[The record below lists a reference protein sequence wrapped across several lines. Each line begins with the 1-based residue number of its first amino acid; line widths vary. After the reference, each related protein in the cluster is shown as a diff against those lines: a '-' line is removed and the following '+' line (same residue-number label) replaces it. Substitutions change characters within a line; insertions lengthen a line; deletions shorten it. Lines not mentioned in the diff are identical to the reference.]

1 MNDLKKNLYKYKP
14 YFLLLPILIVLTVI
28 FIGGLF
34 TALLQSFGYFPVV
47 GMRQFTLNYY
57 IEVFKDKDFISSFFF
72 SLCTSLVSSAIA
84 VIVGVYLSYI
94 LVKKRKK
101 DKVIELLYKLPII
114 VPHSVAVLLIVII
127 LSDSGILAR
136 FCYHLGIIDK
146 QSSFTSLVFDRKGL
160 GIVISYIWKEIPFI
174 TLVVYTVMSKVN
186 DKLSEAAYNLGANA
200 KQVFLHVTLPLLMP
214 TISSSFIIIFAFSF
228 GAFEVPYLIGP
239 TFPKTLPVMAYINYI
254 DPELTKRP
262 YTMVILMIVTVICI
276 GLILLYTRFMKKIV
290 QYDR

>member
-1 MNDLKKNLYKYKP
+1 MKKNLYKYKP